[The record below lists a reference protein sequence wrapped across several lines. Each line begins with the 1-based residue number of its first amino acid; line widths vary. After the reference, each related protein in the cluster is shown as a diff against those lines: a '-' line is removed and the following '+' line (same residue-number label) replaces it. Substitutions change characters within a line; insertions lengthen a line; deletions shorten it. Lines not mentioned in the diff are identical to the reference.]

1 MTNSVLYLKNVSQ
14 YAQQQNFRFGIRL
27 SGSQAWIE
35 KTCREWIDIVGEA
48 HSVLVGCAFAQYHQ
62 TINTKQGH
70 QLLGQECELVIWDL
84 SQDWD
89 ANSFSAV
96 LGTLKGGGLL
106 LLVGERPSNSFAD
119 QWLNKQLALL
129 PVLSQNESP
138 DSGTKMLM
146 SNMSSY
152 LESRPEVAVHQQD
165 AIEAIKKVVTGH
177 RKRPLVL
184 TADRGRGKTSALGLA
199 SAELMASKTMSI
211 VVTAPSS
218 KAVLPLYEHLCAR
231 IPQAIRV
238 KDKVVFQNS
247 TLQFYS
253 PDRLLKEMPD
263 CDLLLVD
270 EAAAIPIPMLQTMVE
285 HYHRA
290 VFSSTIYGYEG
301 CGRGFTLKFIQWL
314 KRHRPNYVSVHLHKP
329 VRWQMNDPLELWHK
343 KAFLLDDTLNSQSVS
358 ESNLEFALINKADLM
373 ANEVLLRTIFSLLVN
388 AHYQTTPND
397 LFQMLSDDA
406 IEIWAV
412 SDSNMIVGCLL
423 SVQEGR
429 LDDELI
435 EDICSGVRRPKGHLV
450 PVSIANQLGIR
461 VAAKQS
467 SKRIMRIAVHPE
479 LQRHRIG
486 SRLLSFFCNAQSEE
500 FISTS
505 FGATEELIHF
515 WQSNQ
520 FYPVKLGSKRD
531 KASGCHSLI
540 MVRNIQ
546 IDWDRHAHMM
556 FNKHFR
562 FSLKGLFADLSPS
575 LIRTLLAF
583 GSEDK
588 ETTNSLDMWVQV
600 LQNYANGGANYESV
614 EVAIEQLIF
623 SLSKGCIERCSDL
636 LLAKVLQQHDWNEC
650 CSSFSFS
657 GRKQLEGQ
665 IRQEILSL
673 LADLHCKM

>member
-1 MTNSVLYLKNVSQ
+1 MTNSVLYLKNISE

-27 SGSQAWIE
+27 SGSQTWLK

-48 HSVLVGCAFAQYHQ
+48 NSVLVGCGFGQYHQ

-106 LLVGERPSNSFAD
+106 LLVGERSSHSFAD

-129 PVLSQNESP
+129 PVLSPNEST
-138 DSGTKMLM
+138 DSGIKMPM
-146 SNMSSY
+146 SNYS
-152 LESRPEVAVHQQD
+152 ESRPECAVHQQD

-199 SAELMASKTMSI
+199 SAELMASKAMSI

-218 KAVLPLYEHLCAR
+218 KAVLPLYEHLCAM

-238 KDKVVFQNS
+238 KDKVVWENS

-285 HYHRA
+285 YYHRA

-314 KRHRPNYVSVHLHKP
+314 KRHRPNYVPVHLYKP

-343 KAFLLDDTLNSQSVS
+343 KAFLLDDALDSQCVS

-406 IEIWAV
+406 IEIWAA
-412 SDSNMIVGCLL
+412 SNSNTIVGCLL
-423 SVQEGR
+423 SVQEGG

-461 VAAKQS
+461 LAAKQS

-479 LQRHRIG
+479 LQRQRIG
-486 SRLLSFFCNAQSEE
+486 SRLLSFFCKAQSES

-505 FGATEELIHF
+505 FGATDELIHF
-515 WQSNQ
+515 WQSNH

-531 KASGCHSLI
+531 QASGCHSLI

-556 FNKHFR
+556 FNNHFR
-562 FSLKGLFADLSPS
+562 FSLNGIFSDLSPS
-575 LIRTLLAF
+575 LIRTLLSF
-583 GSEDK
+583 GSKDK
-588 ETTNSLDMWVQV
+588 ALQNSLDMWVPV
-600 LQNYANGGANYESV
+600 LQNYAHGGANYESV
-614 EVAIEQLIF
+614 AVAIEELIF
-623 SLSKGCIERCSDL
+623 SLSKGRIEKCSDL
-636 LLAKVLQQHDWNEC
+636 LLAKVLQHHDWNEC
-650 CSSFSFS
+650 CSSFSLS